1 MSGCNAQA
9 APMPSH
15 RAAPHGQSQ
24 GQPHCRAARR
34 LPADGHRR
42 PATER
47 CAHHSGCMPGAAQV
61 AAPIAAQ
68 VMAHGGAPLWRTM
81 MERWLAAAP

>member
-1 MSGCNAQA
+1 
-9 APMPSH
+9 MPSH
-15 RAAPHGQSQ
+15 RAAPHGQS
-24 GQPHCRAARR
+24 HSRAARR

-61 AAPIAAQ
+61 ATQIPVQIP
-68 VMAHGGAPLWRTM
+68 VHGGTPLWHTM

>member
-9 APMPSH
+9 TPMPPH
-15 RAAPHGQSQ
+15 RTALHGQSH
-24 GQPHCRAARR
+24 GQTHCRAARR

-61 AAPIAAQ
+61 AAQIA
-68 VMAHGGAPLWRTM
+68 AHGGAPLWRMM

>member
-15 RAAPHGQSQ
+15 RTAPHGQ
-24 GQPHCRAARR
+24 PHSRAARR
-34 LPADGHRR
+34 LPVDGHRR

-47 CAHHSGCMPGAAQV
+47 CAHHSICVTGAAQV
-61 AAPIAAQ
+61 AAQISPQISAT
-68 VMAHGGAPLWRTM
+68 GGAPLWRTM

>member
-9 APMPSH
+9 TPMPSH
-15 RAAPHGQSQ
+15 RAAPHGQSH
-24 GQPHCRAARR
+24 GQTHCRAARR

-47 CAHHSGCMPGAAQV
+47 CARHSGCVPGAAQV
-61 AAPIAAQ
+61 AA
-68 VMAHGGAPLWRTM
+68 HNGAPLWRTM